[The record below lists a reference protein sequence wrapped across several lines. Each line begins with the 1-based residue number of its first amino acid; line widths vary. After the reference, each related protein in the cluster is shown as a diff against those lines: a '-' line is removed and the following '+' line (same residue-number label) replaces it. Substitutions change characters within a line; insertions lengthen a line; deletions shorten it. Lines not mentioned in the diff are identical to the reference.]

1 MGANNCKG
9 FGDGGLAEK
18 VKIICPHCRI
28 VPPADDYMF
37 CYNCGQRLWDK
48 NDMSTLARKEGEQ
61 GFTVGGGAL
70 PEYGSDREVT
80 PQKRMPEDNDP
91 KNAHLIEFLEKEEL
105 SGIAED
111 IKKKVGIIKLDD
123 LMHASE
129 KDVEE
134 VCDTLNL
141 KMGERLRLKGAIRSY
156 REVAKEEPTS
166 VPAPMYSAETVQMMD
181 QLFET
186 LEMANMEDASEA
198 ESGAIMEKVNNL
210 KNSMEK
216 RDPAVE
222 GVRGGDY
229 DVALEAVPGTQDF
242 LP

>member
-1 MGANNCKG
+1 MGATQCKG
-9 FGDGGLAEK
+9 FGDGDSAEK
-18 VKIICPHCRI
+18 VKVICPHCKI

-70 PEYGSDREVT
+70 PEYHE
-80 PQKRMPEDNDP
+80 KRMPEDNDP
-91 KNAHLIEFLEKEEL
+91 KNLHLIEFLEKEEL
-105 SGIAED
+105 GGIAED

-166 VPAPMYSAETVQMMD
+166 VPAPMYSTETVQMMD

-198 ESGAIMEKVNNL
+198 ESGVIMEKVNNL
-210 KNSMEK
+210 KNSMGK
-216 RDPAVE
+216 RDPSVE
-222 GVRGGDY
+222 GRRGGDY
-229 DVALEAVPGTQDF
+229 DVAPEAVPGTQDS